1 MAIPINE
8 REKKVEFY
16 YEILANIFFF
26 SQRVQIF
33 PQFFSLSL
41 YWLWDFGI
49 IKPV

>member
-26 SQRVQIF
+26 SQRIQIF
-33 PQFFSLSL
+33 PQFFYLFRCIGCGTL
-41 YWLWDFGI
+41 
-49 IKPV
+49 V